1 MLAIRMDRE
10 LEDVLEATAKAQ
22 KRNRSAIVREAL
34 VRYFEDLEDT
44 ALAEKSLRDMNGT
57 KSLSEVR
64 RELGL
69 DC

>member
-69 DC
+69 DG